1 MRLNIVVT
9 AHNEGDLLLETIA
22 SIENSVS
29 LSQNIF
35 QEDYLKIE
43 TFLLF
48 DDPSTDTVNCLNK
61 ISAKWNYEINIF
73 RDAALNRN
81 SFLGKQKSNEDYL
94 FFIDGDDKI
103 GLNFVSQVSLF
114 MQKSQELLTGNEIM
128 HPKALV
134 YFPNEPEYYVQEN
147 SINLNGRALNFVN
160 YWAAPS
166 LFRVDVLKKYPYK
179 QTNWE
184 KKRGVEDWSFNIDT
198 YFSNISHM
206 IIPNTVM
213 FIRKRKDSRGGKE
226 QAKSIRPHTSLALTE
241 YLLNG
246 K

>member
-1 MRLNIVVT
+1 
-9 AHNEGDLLLETIA
+9 
-22 SIENSVS
+22 
-29 LSQNIF
+29 
-35 QEDYLKIE
+35 
-43 TFLLF
+43 
-48 DDPSTDTVNCLNK
+48 
-61 ISAKWNYEINIF
+61 
-73 RDAALNRN
+73 
-81 SFLGKQKSNEDYL
+81 
-94 FFIDGDDKI
+94 
-103 GLNFVSQVSLF
+103 